1 MSQGRVVGNEVR
13 STSSQIC
20 QSECGGPALVMVK
33 RHSGDPGDQSHP
45 VPVWMRGRAGRP
57 PVMAQAEGDVS
68 LGSTEE
74 VSSDEIHNL
83 FSQ

>member
-20 QSECGGPALVMVK
+20 QSECGGPALDMVK
-33 RHSGDPGDQSHP
+33 SHP

-74 VSSDEIHNL
+74 VRSDEIHNL